1 MGTEV
6 ALDHM
11 VVSDLKLLQD
21 QLVKNANVTVA
32 LPLGKTPSVINFPQ
46 FNMKPDPLHVSR

>member
-21 QLVKNANVTVA
+21 QLVKDANVTVA
-32 LPLGKTPSVINFPQ
+32 PPLGKTPSVINFPQ
-46 FNMKPDPLHVSR
+46 FNRKLDPLHVSR